1 MYRINNSGGSRTASL
16 KNCFIDKAEG
26 LDKAT
31 GERHD
36 NGQLYSFCN
45 PSFDI
50 AIFTLFYYNKTKN
63 ITSCTS
69 IEI

>member
-26 LDKAT
+26 LDEAT

-36 NGQLYSFCN
+36 NYTLSVTH
-45 PSFDI
+45 PSILQFLR
-50 AIFTLFYYNKTKN
+50 FL
-63 ITSCTS
+63 
-69 IEI
+69 

>member
-16 KNCFIDKAEG
+16 KNCFIDITNKAEG

-45 PSFDI
+45 TSFDI
-50 AIFTLFYYNKTKN
+50 TIFTLFITKQK
-63 ITSCTS
+63 I
-69 IEI
+69 

>member
-1 MYRINNSGGSRTASL
+1 MCIELTTGGSRTASL
-16 KNCFIDKAEG
+16 KNCFIDKAER
-26 LDKAT
+26 LDKET

-45 PSFDI
+45 TSFDI
-50 AIFTLFYYNKTKN
+50 TIFTLFITNKKYNFMYY
-63 ITSCTS
+63 S

>member
-36 NGQLYSFCN
+36 NGQLF
-45 PSFDI
+45 I
-50 AIFTLFYYNKTKN
+50 TKQ
-63 ITSCTS
+63 
-69 IEI
+69 EI